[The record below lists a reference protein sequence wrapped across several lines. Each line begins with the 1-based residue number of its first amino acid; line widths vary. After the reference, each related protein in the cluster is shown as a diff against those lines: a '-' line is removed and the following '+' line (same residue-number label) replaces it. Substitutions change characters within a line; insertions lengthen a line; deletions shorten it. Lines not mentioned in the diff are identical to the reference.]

1 MNVADHDPWLLTS
14 VIDGEGK
21 VLLHNRFL
29 LGRVSEQL
37 LIDGQTIHYEYTLQ
51 GRDVLQ
57 TVVTLP
63 SGEKKT
69 LSFKD
74 GMLIGQN

>member
-1 MNVADHDPWLLTS
+1 M
-14 VIDGEGK
+14 IDGEGK
-21 VLLHNRFL
+21 ILLHNKYL
-29 LGRVSEQL
+29 LGRVSEQQ

-57 TVVTLP
+57 TIVTLP
-63 SGEKKT
+63 SGEKRT

-74 GMLIGQN
+74 GMLTNQN